1 MDHEQPLSELGL
13 RYRRNTLAILFI
25 LTVLLVV
32 PDVQVGKLS
41 VLEVS
46 IEGGTPYAEFW
57 VWMII
62 FILLGY
68 QLCMFLAYAVPDAQK
83 WVADMKEERR
93 HIWFEMT
100 EFWPARWIRDTQGT
114 ELHKSLNNDGRFE
127 YRILNIAKNSQI
139 SGMTVPTHFVR
150 SHVMAFHR
158 MLGIEFGI
166 PVGWFV
172 LGVVYIISSAIFGF
186 DVRDW
191 LRL

>member
-1 MDHEQPLSELGL
+1 M
-13 RYRRNTLAILFI
+13 AILFVV
-25 LTVLLVV
+25 TVLLVI
-32 PDVQVGKLS
+32 PDFQVGALS
-41 VLEVS
+41 VLGVS
-46 IEGGTPYAEFW
+46 IEGGTPYAWMW
-57 VWMII
+57 VWIII

-83 WVADMKEERR
+83 WVADMKEERL

-100 EFWPARWIRDTQGT
+100 EFWPANRIRDTQGL
-114 ELHKSLNNDGRFE
+114 EIHKSLDRDGSTI
-127 YRILNIAKNSQI
+127 YRIIDTAKNSQK
-139 SGMTVPTHFVR
+139 SAATVSAHR
-150 SHVMAFHR
+150 IWSHVMAYHR

-172 LGVVYIISSAIFGF
+172 LVVVYIISSAIFGF